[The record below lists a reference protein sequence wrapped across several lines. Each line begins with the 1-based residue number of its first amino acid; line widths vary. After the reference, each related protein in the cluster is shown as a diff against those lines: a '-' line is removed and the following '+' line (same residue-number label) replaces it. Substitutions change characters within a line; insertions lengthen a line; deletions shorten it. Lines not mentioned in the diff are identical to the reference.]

1 MIRPMLTKYVNTI
14 DNYTIGIKKNNK
26 KFNQNMPYINT
37 IDNYT
42 AGIKKTESIK
52 MYEEF
57 YMSNL
62 KVFHGTLA
70 KQIHF

>member
-14 DNYTIGIKKNNK
+14 DNYTIGIKKKKK

-42 AGIKKTESIK
+42 AGIKKPNQSKCMRSFIC
-52 MYEEF
+52 
-57 YMSNL
+57 
-62 KVFHGTLA
+62 
-70 KQIHF
+70 QI